1 MNNSS
6 FVKILQAL
14 FEIMKKTLFLQTNY
28 YFMKKT
34 LLFVFSFLLTL
45 GAIAQNKGTLIEEHF
60 DTEDFPSGWTVMG
73 QGLSNWYVN
82 NTEYAGGEAN
92 EMFFCWDPAFDGT
105 SRLVTPPVN
114 LTNIDNVIFSMKHCI
129 RNYYG
134 THILS
139 IETSSNDG
147 VTWNMGWSGTFYDL
161 FETFDMQETIVTSD
175 MGLPSVRFA
184 ISYSGDSHYLIG
196 WHFDDIEIFTMA
208 ENDVTLKSI
217 DVNPR
222 ATAGY
227 NDIDFTLVNRSTSDV
242 TEFVA
247 SYYVDDEAWV
257 QQTFSTVINPNEEK
271 KFVFDTP
278 ALFYEGLREVTVV
291 IEKVNGGDD
300 SHPED
305 NTIVK
310 EIDATLGSV
319 QRIPLIEHFSSS
331 SCTPC
336 VAVNT
341 EMQALCANNPGK
353 YTYTKYQ
360 MQWPSPGDPYYTLEG
375 GFRRDYYSVGV
386 VPFCLIESERFSGAA
401 VTQEAFDNHYN
412 TPANADIRGSFTV
425 DGNVINAKVDFMSYS
440 NYPIVNAFVSVN
452 EKVTYN
458 NATINGET
466 SFHHVFMKFLS
477 EASGDLITLP
487 AGQYQHLE
495 YSYDMSATCVE
506 EMSDLEVVAWLQNYD
521 TQEVWN
527 SAFLYEY
534 TDIHPYPVKALNLV
548 KNGNQYTATWE
559 APDGGNALSYNIY
572 VNNTLVDNTTE
583 LQYSFDNGLDYNIV
597 AVEAV
602 YTNNM
607 TSVKMAK
614 ASEVYDQVVE
624 NESNDVCIYPN
635 PSNGK
640 FNIKGEN
647 IAYVEV
653 YNISGSKMMAK
664 TVNNGN
670 AVIELANEAS
680 GIYFVTITDAD
691 GNTSTHKIVK
701 R

>member
-1 MNNSS
+1 
-6 FVKILQAL
+6 
-14 FEIMKKTLFLQTNY
+14 
-28 YFMKKT
+28 
-34 LLFVFSFLLTL
+34 
-45 GAIAQNKGTLIEEHF
+45 
-60 DTEDFPSGWTVMG
+60 
-73 QGLSNWYVN
+73 
-82 NTEYAGGEAN
+82 
-92 EMFFCWDPAFDGT
+92 
-105 SRLVTPPVN
+105 
-114 LTNIDNVIFSMKHCI
+114 
-129 RNYYG
+129 
-134 THILS
+134 
-139 IETSSNDG
+139 
-147 VTWNMGWSGTFYDL
+147 
-161 FETFDMQETIVTSD
+161 
-175 MGLPSVRFA
+175 
-184 ISYSGDSHYLIG
+184 
-196 WHFDDIEIFTMA
+196 
-208 ENDVTLKSI
+208 
-217 DVNPR
+217 
-222 ATAGY
+222 
-227 NDIDFTLVNRSTSDV
+227 
-242 TEFVA
+242 
-247 SYYVDDEAWV
+247 
-257 QQTFSTVINPNEEK
+257 
-271 KFVFDTP
+271 
-278 ALFYEGLREVTVV
+278 
-291 IEKVNGGDD
+291 
-300 SHPED
+300 
-305 NTIVK
+305 
-310 EIDATLGSV
+310 
-319 QRIPLIEHFSSS
+319 
-331 SCTPC
+331 
-336 VAVNT
+336 
-341 EMQALCANNPGK
+341 
-353 YTYTKYQ
+353 
-360 MQWPSPGDPYYTLEG
+360 
-375 GFRRDYYSVGV
+375 
-386 VPFCLIESERFSGAA
+386 
-401 VTQEAFDNHYN
+401 
-412 TPANADIRGSFTV
+412 
-425 DGNVINAKVDFMSYS
+425 MSYS

-624 NESNDVCIYPN
+624 NESNDFCIYPN

-670 AVIELANEAS
+670 AFIELANEAS